1 MSNILWYRREA
12 WVDWTRALP
21 VGNGRLGAMVFGS
34 NRKEKIQLNEDTLW
48 TGSPYNPVNRGAKD
62 HLQELRN
69 LMFAGR
75 YADAERL
82 ADAHMMSRPK
92 TQMTYQPAGW
102 VFIETRHRP
111 DRDTFRRWLD
121 LETAVAHVDYK
132 HQGIRY
138 LRETFASA
146 PDNVIGTRMWTDG
159 GEPFNADVAF
169 DIEQTVTPEI
179 DAEKGE
185 IVCRGR
191 NRGEFGVPAGLDWI
205 VRVKVVIDSG
215 KMEARDGCLR
225 LTGVSGFTLWI
236 DVGTTFRRYNDVSG
250 NPEADTA
257 GRIAA
262 AVAKGWDAIR
272 ADHIADYKRLY
283 DRFSI
288 EFGAGRDDLPTDKR
302 VAVPEKENDPAL
314 AALYVQFGRYL
325 MISSSRP
332 GTQPANL
339 QGIWNAEFRPP
350 WNSKYTVNINIEMNY
365 WLPDPTNVS
374 ECFEPLITM
383 LEDLMETG
391 AEIAREHYGAR
402 GWVLHHNTDLWRAA
416 GPMDSADP
424 GLWPMG
430 GVWFACQLWD
440 HCIYAGRPEAL
451 VKRAY
456 PIIRGAA
463 EFLLDFLTELPGTNA
478 LVTVPTNSPEN
489 IHPAGVSLSVGAAMD
504 NQLGRDL
511 FDAIV
516 DSGIETDLDFLARVR
531 AARERLLPDRIGH
544 EGQLQ
549 EWLEDWDMDVSEMD
563 HRHVSHL
570 YALYPGLAV
579 DPIETPELAAAAKRS
594 LEIRGDNATGWGIG
608 WRICL
613 WARLGNAERAWT
625 VLKSQLSPART
636 YANLFD
642 AHPPF
647 QIDGNFGAAAGIC
660 EMIAHSR
667 IGEVRLLPAIPKAL
681 STGSVSGLRLR
692 GGIELDMAW
701 VDGIVVRAN
710 LKSEAAQTILL
721 RINGSAEQVDLLP
734 GEWTITLKE
743 ARAKH
748 QEAAKQ
754 SLG

>member
-1 MSNILWYRREA
+1 MSNTLWYPREA

-34 NRKEKIQLNEDTLW
+34 SRKEKIQLNEDTLW
-48 TGSPYNPVNRGAKD
+48 TGSPYSSANPGA
-62 HLQELRN
+62 HRYLSELRE
-69 LMFAGR
+69 LMFAGK

-82 ADAHMMSRPK
+82 ADAHMISRPRG
-92 TQMTYQPAGW
+92 QMTYQPAGW
-102 VFIETRHRP
+102 VFLETRHRP

-121 LETAVAHVDYK
+121 LETAIASVDYR
-132 HQGIRY
+132 HQGIHY

-146 PDNVIGTRMWTDG
+146 PDNVIGTRMWTEG
-159 GEPFNADVAF
+159 GETFNTDVVF
-169 DIEQTVTPEI
+169 DIEQLVIPVV

-185 IVCRGR
+185 ITCFGR
-191 NRGEFGVPAGLDWI
+191 NRGEFGVPAGLDWA
-205 VRVKVVIDSG
+205 VRVKVIP
-215 KMEARDGCLR
+215 DGGTMTSYDGGLR
-225 LTGVSGFTLWI
+225 LTGVRGVTLWI
-236 DVGTTFRRYNDVSG
+236 DVATSFKRFDDVSG
-250 NPEADTA
+250 DPRQATADRIEAAT
-257 GRIAA
+257 
-262 AVAKGWDAIR
+262 AKGWDAIR
-272 ADHIADYKRLY
+272 ADHVADYKRLY

-288 EFGAGRDDLPTDKR
+288 EFGPGRTEMPTDKR
-302 VAVPEKENDPAL
+302 VAATDKESDPAL
-314 AALYVQFGRYL
+314 AALYLQFGRYL

-365 WLPDPTNVS
+365 WLPDPTNLP
-374 ECFEPLITM
+374 ECFDPLITM
-383 LEDLMETG
+383 LEDLTETG
-391 AEIAREHYGAR
+391 AVVAREHYGAR

-416 GPMDSADP
+416 GPMDAADP

-430 GVWFACQLWD
+430 GVWFSCQLWD
-440 HCIYAGRPEAL
+440 HCVYAGNPKHL
-451 VKRAY
+451 VDRIY
-456 PIIRGAA
+456 PILKGAA
-463 EFLLDFLTELPGTNA
+463 EFLLDFLTELPGTDA

-511 FDAIV
+511 FDAILS
-516 DSGIETDLDFLARVR
+516 SGVETDTDFLERVRSARV
-531 AARERLLPDRIGH
+531 RLLPDRIGH

-570 YALYPGLAV
+570 YALFPGLAI
-579 DPIETPELAAAAKRS
+579 DSIETPELAAAAKRS
-594 LEIRGDNATGWGIG
+594 LNIRGDNATGWGIG

-613 WARLGNAERAWT
+613 WARLGDAERAWSI
-625 VLKSQLSPART
+625 LKTQLSPSRT

-667 IGEVRLLPAIPKAL
+667 PGEIRLLPALPKAL
-681 STGSVSGLRLR
+681 SDGKVRGLRLR
-692 GGIELDMAW
+692 GGLELEMSWSA
-701 VDGIVVRAN
+701 GKVVEAK
-710 LKSEAAQTILL
+710 LKS
-721 RINGSAEQVDLLP
+721 SAEQTVLVRSDGKEKHVILP
-734 GEWTITLKE
+734 EGQWT
-743 ARAKH
+743 AVN
-748 QEAAKQ
+748 
-754 SLG
+754 